1 MVYMDM
7 FNSEDI
13 FNKDLYPAYTNMV
26 RGIRNKAIY
35 TPVRNKIEKLR
46 QLVRKTYK
54 IVHDLYIEYRNADIE
69 IIESILG
76 RIDYLA
82 QEMEDLID
90 EILSEKMP
98 PGEDSETFK
107 LYLARILDEAIY
119 NIDNDTGTLLFEINH
134 GDEYGIDY
142 YQFEDELVKFLEGT
156 ERALKEIDNSL
167 GEILRRI

>member
-1 MVYMDM
+1 MDM

-46 QLVRKTYK
+46 HLIRKTYK

-107 LYLARILDEAIY
+107 QYLRRILYEVIY
-119 NIDNDTGTLLFEINH
+119 NIDNDTGILIFDIEH
-134 GDEYGIDY
+134 GDEYNIDY
-142 YQFEDELVKFLEGT
+142 NQFEDELVKFLEGT
-156 ERALKEIDNSL
+156 EIALKEIDNSL
-167 GEILRRI
+167 GEVLRRI